1 MRIVS
6 GLIVVV
12 VLLAAS
18 CGGEGRGSPAHALP
32 DASSALIDRLLDA
45 IVPIDDPVYEEAS
58 RADEW
63 LKGDDVV
70 VGYFDA
76 GQAWAYPVRIL
87 NFHEIVNDELAGL
100 PALVSYCPL
109 CGSAVVYDRRL
120 DGDVLTFS
128 NTSALYENDLVM
140 VDRADWHLLVAGAR
154 ARPGGSS
161 GGRRA
166 RGRCHRSR
174 PLWAS
179 WREEHPDTLV
189 LARPEGG
196 DYTRD
201 PFIGYA
207 QRVDAGSTPFPVSD
221 EALAD
226 DRLSAGTAVVVAT
239 IGDETKAWP
248 VAPARSISSTLGPE
262 LVEVTTDG
270 IGGTVQLP
278 SGGAVPVRVSLW
290 FAGGCGVSRGCVGRR
305 LTARDSE
312 ADCFPIRSEA

>member
-140 VDRADWHLLVAGAR
+140 VDRQTGTYWWQVPGRGLVGPLAGAEL
-154 ARPGGSS
+154 APLPSFTTTVGVME
-161 GGRRA
+161 RRA
-166 RGRCHRSR
+166 PRH
-174 PLWAS
+174 
-179 WREEHPDTLV
+179 
-189 LARPEGG
+189 
-196 DYTRD
+196 
-201 PFIGYA
+201 
-207 QRVDAGSTPFPVSD
+207 AGS
-221 EALAD
+221 
-226 DRLSAGTAVVVAT
+226 
-239 IGDETKAWP
+239 
-248 VAPARSISSTLGPE
+248 RST
-262 LVEVTTDG
+262 
-270 IGGTVQLP
+270 
-278 SGGAVPVRVSLW
+278 
-290 FAGGCGVSRGCVGRR
+290 RR
-305 LTARDSE
+305 W
-312 ADCFPIRSEA
+312 